1 MSTIT
6 RTVCARIPT
15 AAGQFQLCHYANEI
29 DQEDHLALVMGDV
42 ADQEDVLVRVHSECF
57 TGDVLG
63 SMRCDCGEQLQ
74 RAMEMIAK
82 EGRGVIIY
90 LRQEGRGI
98 GLEAK
103 LQAYNLQDQGY
114 DTVEANVL
122 LGHQADEREYWAA
135 AGILDDLSIK
145 SIRLLTNNPTKIE
158 SLTALGVRVNKRIG
172 LQPSINDEN
181 AFYLDTKVRRMR
193 HMLALIDEEALA
205 AVDTSGASD
214 NFTILLERQA
224 EDRQNTFAQ
233 HARPFVT
240 LSYAQSIDGSIAQV
254 RGEPLPISG
263 AASLRLTHALRAAH
277 DAILVGV
284 DTVIADDPRLNV
296 RLVEG
301 STPAAVILDSRLRTP
316 PHARLFDHHDDVLII
331 TTEEAAATAAAGQLA
346 NRGATILGVT
356 SDASGRPQLVA
367 ALEAL
372 GQAGIQTVMVEGGAE
387 IIRTFLDQGQ
397 ANVAVITVAPIFLG
411 GLAAYGGAVDG
422 GHATPRRMIN
432 LAYDQFGNDL
442 IIWGEFAAKPGEP
455 EPASAVGSANAS
467 IHNAAGDST
476 AAAPLTP

>member
-158 SLTALGVRVNKRIG
+158 SLTALGVRVNERIG

-193 HMLALIDEEALA
+193 HMLALPEAEASTNMKTNDASANLAGLLRSQLA
-205 AVDTSGASD
+205 AKQGEMTQQS
-214 NFTILLERQA
+214 
-224 EDRQNTFAQ
+224 
-233 HARPFVT
+233 RPFVT

-254 RGEPLPISG
+254 RGEPLAISG

-284 DTVIADDPRLNV
+284 DTVMADDPRLNV

-301 STPAAVILDSRLRTP
+301 STPAAVVLDSRLRTP
-316 PHARLFDHHDDVLII
+316 PDARLFDYHDRVLII
-331 TTEEAAATAAAGQLA
+331 TTEDAAATPAARQLA
-346 NRGATILGVT
+346 DRGAAILGVT
-356 SDASGRPQLVA
+356 PDDTGRPQLAA

-372 GQAGIQTVMVEGGAE
+372 RQADIQTVMVEGGAE
-387 IIRTFLDQGQ
+387 IIHAFLDQGQ

-432 LAYDQFGNDL
+432 LAYDQLGNDL

-455 EPASAVGSANAS
+455 EPASAVGSVNAS